1 MVYLRVTVEIQT
13 GRPLAG
19 FFDIVN
25 TVVAGLG
32 SPDLRRHPKPRRK
45 DMTTHLRKLM
55 HRIAHRIHGVELTC
69 HLTYFGAVFV
79 EGHGIYAWA

>member
-1 MVYLRVTVEIQT
+1 
-13 GRPLAG
+13 
-19 FFDIVN
+19 
-25 TVVAGLG
+25 
-32 SPDLRRHPKPRRK
+32 
-45 DMTTHLRKLM
+45 MTTHLRKLM